1 MSASTAEAINVY
13 IDGSCINNGSPHA
26 KAGYGVFFAKDDA
39 RNEYAR
45 VEGKQTN
52 NTGELTA
59 IIRALEI
66 LRDEIAEKRLI
77 NIFTDSEYVMKC
89 AGSYGDK
96 LAKNDWK
103 TSTDKVPPNCKLLQK
118 LHGLYKPSKKY
129 IKLNHVKAHT
139 NLQDVHSLG
148 NEEADRLAN
157 LAVGNVK
164 SSDTASRE
172 HAHAHAHEHSYD
184 IDNDNDGEQLF
195 QRFVKKDVKKHYI
208 SVTYD
213 YKDAVKKLGAK
224 WDMGE
229 KKWYYEDTISDE
241 NKSAI
246 GIIELSCINNAQLPP
261 IIEET
266 VGNDIIKKMYVKI
279 PFQAKDRVKKLGGR
293 WDPEAK
299 SWYYPSNHDK
309 SKIDSI
315 LKLVE

>member
-1 MSASTAEAINVY
+1 MSQKSISITECINVY

-26 KAGYGVFFAKDDA
+26 KAGYGVFFDKDDV

-66 LRDEIAEKRLI
+66 LREEIEEKRQI
-77 NIFTDSEYVMKC
+77 NIYTDSEYVMKC

-118 LHGLYKPSKKY
+118 LHGLYKPAKKY
-129 IKLNHVKAHT
+129 IKLNHIKAHT
-139 NLQDVHSLG
+139 NFQDEHSLG

-157 LAVGNVK
+157 LAVGITK
-164 SSDTASRE
+164 SQDFKYDDCDGDSSSPS
-172 HAHAHAHEHSYD
+172 HSF
-184 IDNDNDGEQLF
+184 I
-195 QRFVKKDVKKHYI
+195 KKETKKNYI

-229 KKWYYEDTISDE
+229 KKWYYEDNISAE
-241 NKSAI
+241 NKHAI
-246 GIIELSCINNAQLPP
+246 GIIELSCINNEQLPP

-266 VGNDIIKKMYVKI
+266 VGNEIIKKIHVKI
-279 PFQAKDRVKKLGGR
+279 PFQDKDRVKKLGGR
-293 WDPEAK
+293 WDPEFK
-299 SWYYPSNHDK
+299 SWYYLSNHDK
-309 SKIDSI
+309 NKIDSI
-315 LKLVE
+315 MKITIQ

>member
-1 MSASTAEAINVY
+1 MDCKKDMEILNVY

-26 KAGYGVFFAKDDA
+26 KAGYGVYFSKDDE

-66 LRDEIAEKRLI
+66 LCKEREEKRQI
-77 NIFTDSEYVMKC
+77 NIYTDSEYVMKC

-96 LAKNDWK
+96 LFKNDWK

-118 LHGLYKPSKKY
+118 LYGLYKPFKKY
-129 IKLNHVKAHT
+129 IKLIHIKAHT
-139 NLQDVHSLG
+139 NFQDEHSLG

-157 LAVGNVK
+157 LAVGNTK
-164 SSDTASRE
+164 SAESSDIKQ
-172 HAHAHAHEHSYD
+172 D
-184 IDNDNDGEQLF
+184 DCDGGFIDS
-195 QRFVKKDVKKHYI
+195 FVRKEEKKHYI

-213 YKDAVKKLGAK
+213 YKDAVKKLGAR

-229 KKWYYEDTISDE
+229 KKWYYTDSLSDD

-246 GIIELSCINNAQLPP
+246 GIIELSCINNEQLPP

-266 VGNDIIKKMYVKI
+266 VGNEIIKKIHIKVA
-279 PFQAKDRVKKLGGR
+279 FQDKDRVKKLGGR

-299 SWYYPSNHDK
+299 SWYYTSNHDK
-309 SKIDSI
+309 NKIDSI
-315 LKLVE
+315 MKLVI